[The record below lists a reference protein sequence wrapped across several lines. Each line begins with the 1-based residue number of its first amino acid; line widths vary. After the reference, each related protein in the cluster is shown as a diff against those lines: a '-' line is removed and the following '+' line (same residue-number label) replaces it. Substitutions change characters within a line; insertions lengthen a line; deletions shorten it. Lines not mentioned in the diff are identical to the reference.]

1 MKRKNV
7 RVVAGCLAGLGLV
20 CLAPEPWAAAD
31 PGAQD
36 RSSTAIAQANPQISE
51 ELLDSLPTSI
61 LDNAGI
67 WVDPSIPP
75 GTAFL
80 VAGND
85 GTLSVADG
93 QTSEQRKVAKRSL
106 DEGVTAAAACRTR
119 VAVPVGVTNLV
130 VKSSC
135 TAVIGANDSAKVTY
149 TVSNGDTSGTA
160 TYQPEGYKK
169 TKVCVIKPPLLPVC
183 HYEWKEYWAV
193 GQPAPGHSTVPWGQV
208 AAMPRVKFSNAGIIG
223 WNGYFVP

>member
-1 MKRKNV
+1 MNKNK
-7 RVVAGCLAGLGLV
+7 RVVAGCCLTGLALL
-20 CLAPEPWAAAD
+20 CLAPGPQAAAD

-36 RSSTAIAQANPQISE
+36 RSSTAIAKANPQISE
-51 ELLDSLPTSI
+51 DLLNSLPTSI
-61 LDNAGI
+61 LGNSGI

-80 VAGND
+80 QAGKD
-85 GTLSVADG
+85 GTLRVADG
-93 QTSEQRKVAKRSL
+93 QTAEQQKVAKRSL
-106 DEGVTAAAACRTR
+106 DEGPVAAAACRTS
-119 VAVPVGVTNLV
+119 VVVPVGVTNLV

-160 TYQPEGYKK
+160 TFQPEGYKK
-169 TKVCVIKPPLLPVC
+169 TQVCVTKPPLLPVC
-183 HYEWKEYWAV
+183 HYEWKAYWAV
-193 GQPAPGHSTVPWGQV
+193 GQPAPGHATVTWGQV
-208 AAMPRVKFSNAGIIG
+208 AAMPRVRFSNAGIIG